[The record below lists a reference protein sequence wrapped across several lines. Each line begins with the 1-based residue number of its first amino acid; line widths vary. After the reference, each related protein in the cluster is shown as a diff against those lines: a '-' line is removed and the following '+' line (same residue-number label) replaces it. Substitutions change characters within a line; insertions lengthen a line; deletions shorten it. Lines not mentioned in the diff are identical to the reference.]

1 MLKRSTSTLLFVP
14 ALVLAI
20 LAFSAAPA
28 FAEGEAPWWGVSATA
43 VPSELV
49 PGGGYAKIVVT
60 ASNLGDGEAIGS
72 GTPIVLSDKLPAG
85 VIPVGIGGSVGL
97 FGTYGVGEC
106 LAEAVSCTFTQS
118 ILPYVSLEMVVT
130 VRVEASVVSGV
141 VNEAVAEGGGA
152 PRARFTHPLTL
163 GAGGTPFGIQSFEQV
178 PEGVE
183 GVVDTQAGSHPF
195 QLTTLLN
202 LNEDVKSQGESEGL
216 TGPAGGLAKDLH
228 FSLPAGLVGN
238 PTAIPQCTSGEFSTR
253 VLGGGNLCPA
263 DTAIG
268 VAVTTLT
275 FPRLSLLPVTVPVPV
290 FNMVP
295 QVGEPARFAFDV
307 FENPVILNTAVRTGG
322 DYGVVVSVENITQ
335 DADFIGSSVTLWG
348 VPGDP
353 GHNSSRGWECLQNG
367 FFGTGAPCEPLRETG
382 APPPFLTLPASCMT
396 PWSPTVSA
404 DSWTEPAVQS
414 QGEYALH
421 DAFGQPLGLSG
432 CNQLTFE
439 PSISVAADG
448 QAGSSPTGLTTTIHV
463 PQTAGLNPEGD
474 AQATVKDTTV
484 TLPEGVALNPS
495 AADGLSACGE
505 SEVGLEDAAEVTCPE
520 SSKVGTVETHTP
532 LLPNPLTGAAYL
544 ATQDQN
550 PFGSL
555 IALYVVARDPVSGV
569 LIKVAGQVTPNPVTG
584 QLVAT
589 FNETPDLPFED
600 FSLNFFGGSRAPLNT
615 PPSCGSYLPRK

>member
-1 MLKRSTSTLLFVP
+1 M
-14 ALVLAI
+14 
-20 LAFSAAPA
+20 
-28 FAEGEAPWWGVSATA
+28 
-43 VPSELV
+43 PSELV

-97 FGTYGVGEC
+97 FGTVAGVGEC
-106 LAEAVSCTFTQS
+106 SLEAVSCTFTQS

-228 FSLPAGLVGN
+228 FSLPAVLPGS

-335 DADFIGSSVTLWG
+335 DADFIGS
-348 VPGDP
+348 
-353 GHNSSRGWECLQNG
+353 R
-367 FFGTGAPCEPLRETG
+367 
-382 APPPFLTLPASCMT
+382 
-396 PWSPTVSA
+396 
-404 DSWTEPAVQS
+404 
-414 QGEYALH
+414 
-421 DAFGQPLGLSG
+421 
-432 CNQLTFE
+432 
-439 PSISVAADG
+439 
-448 QAGSSPTGLTTTIHV
+448 
-463 PQTAGLNPEGD
+463 
-474 AQATVKDTTV
+474 
-484 TLPEGVALNPS
+484 
-495 AADGLSACGE
+495 
-505 SEVGLEDAAEVTCPE
+505 
-520 SSKVGTVETHTP
+520 
-532 LLPNPLTGAAYL
+532 
-544 ATQDQN
+544 
-550 PFGSL
+550 
-555 IALYVVARDPVSGV
+555 
-569 LIKVAGQVTPNPVTG
+569 
-584 QLVAT
+584 
-589 FNETPDLPFED
+589 
-600 FSLNFFGGSRAPLNT
+600 
-615 PPSCGSYLPRK
+615 